1 MIANTF
7 SVASSH
13 CVFQYF
19 EQMYKM
25 SRVPVVADTYGR
37 EAICSS
43 IEPKKSRFFTNSS
56 SKEFVETQIIYF
68 VLCAK
73 NTAAGGKIGLKN
85 HRRLLKPLLPKN
97 VSLC

>member
-1 MIANTF
+1 MQHVCTILLLLSNKRYGIHSKMIAF
-7 SVASSH
+7 LVASSH

-43 IEPKKSRFFTNSS
+43 IEPKKSRF
-56 SKEFVETQIIYF
+56 
-68 VLCAK
+68 LP
-73 NTAAGGKIGLKN
+73 TAAAK
-85 HRRLLKPLLPKN
+85 
-97 VSLC
+97 SL

>member
-1 MIANTF
+1 MQHVCTILLLLSNKRYGIHSKMIANTF
-7 SVASSH
+7 LVASSH

-43 IEPKKSRFFTNSS
+43 IEPKKSRF
-56 SKEFVETQIIYF
+56 
-68 VLCAK
+68 LP
-73 NTAAGGKIGLKN
+73 TAAAK
-85 HRRLLKPLLPKN
+85 
-97 VSLC
+97 SL